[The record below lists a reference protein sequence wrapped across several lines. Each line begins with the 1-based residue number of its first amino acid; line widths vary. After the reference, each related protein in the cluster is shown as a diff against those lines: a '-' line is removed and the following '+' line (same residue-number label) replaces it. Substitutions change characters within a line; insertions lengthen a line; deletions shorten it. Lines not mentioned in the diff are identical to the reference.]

1 MVLFL
6 ERKSI
11 VLFENTIEE
20 ISTTKGVGGIGI
32 IRVSGNEAIQIV
44 DKVFRSPNGKK
55 LTEVASHTITYGHIV
70 GESGKVLDEVLIMLM
85 KGPRTFTR
93 EDVIEINCHGGPV
106 PLNAVL
112 MEVINAG
119 ARLADQGEFTKRAFL
134 NGRIDLAQVEAIMDI
149 IESKTELSLS
159 QAVGQL
165 EGNLSK
171 QIKAYQDT
179 LIQIIARIEVS
190 IDYPEYDED
199 EPITND
205 FEEELNALVAE
216 LKELLRTADTG
227 KMIREGVKT
236 AIVGRPNVGKSSLL
250 NALLEENKAIVTD
263 IPGTT
268 RDVVEAYLNIEGIPF
283 QLLDTAGIR
292 ETEDLVEQI
301 GVERSKDSIE
311 AADLV
316 LMLIDRHEGILEKDR
331 EILEQVKDK
340 RVIYVLN
347 KSDLEDSITQ
357 EMRELYLK
365 DKEISSISAREQ
377 NGLNSL
383 KEAMKRFV
391 IKGDAVVQN
400 KATISNQRQ
409 KQSLINAI
417 KSLEKVTD
425 AIEMG
430 LPEDCLAID
439 LHDAFGH
446 LGMIVGES
454 LKEEIINQLF
464 SRFCLGK

>member
-1 MVLFL
+1 M
-6 ERKSI
+6 
-11 VLFENTIEE
+11 LFEDTIAA
-20 ISTTKGVGGIGI
+20 ISTPIGVGGIGI
-32 IRVSGNEAIQIV
+32 IRVSGKETIEIV
-44 DKVFRSPNGKK
+44 DKVFRAANKK
-55 LTEVASHTITYGHIV
+55 SLKEVDSHTFTYGHIV
-70 GESGKVLDEVLIMLM
+70 SDSGKVLDEVLIMLM

-93 EDVIEINCHGGPV
+93 EDIIEINCHGGPV

-112 MEVINAG
+112 MEVIKAG
-119 ARLADQGEFTKRAFL
+119 ARMADNGEFTKRAFL

-171 QIKAYQDT
+171 KIKEYQDT
-179 LIQIIARIEVS
+179 LIQVIARIEVS
-190 IDYPEYDED
+190 IDYPEYDDD

-205 FEEELNALVAE
+205 FETELKDLLEELR
-216 LKELLRTADTG
+216 ELLRTADTG

-268 RDVVEAYLNIEGIPF
+268 RDVVEAYLNIDGIPF

-292 ETEDLVEQI
+292 ETEDIVEKI
-301 GVERSKDSIE
+301 GVERSKSSIE
-311 AADLV
+311 EADLV
-316 LMLIDRHEGILEKDR
+316 LMLVDSHVGLLDKDQ
-331 EILEQVKDK
+331 EILEQVKNK
-340 RVIYVLN
+340 HVIYIFN
-347 KSDLEDSITQ
+347 KTDLENNITQ
-357 EMRELYLK
+357 EMLETHFRMGEVIK
-365 DKEISSISAREQ
+365 VSAKEQS
-377 NGLNSL
+377 GLNEL
-383 KEAMKRFV
+383 RQAMKNFV
-391 IKGDAVVQN
+391 IKGNATVQN
-400 KATISNQRQ
+400 EATISNQRQ

-417 KSLEKVTD
+417 KSLEKVID
-425 AIEMG
+425 AIELG

>member
-1 MVLFL
+1 M
-6 ERKSI
+6 
-11 VLFENTIEE
+11 LFEDTIAA
-20 ISTTKGVGGIGI
+20 ISTPIGVGGIGI
-32 IRVSGNEAIQIV
+32 IRVSGKDTIEIV
-44 DKVFRSPNGKK
+44 DKVFKAANKK
-55 LTEVASHTITYGHIV
+55 SLKEVDSHTITYGHIV
-70 GESGKVLDEVLIMLM
+70 SDSGKVLDEVLIMLM

-93 EDVIEINCHGGPV
+93 EDIIEINCHGGPV

-112 MEVINAG
+112 MEVIKAG
-119 ARLADQGEFTKRAFL
+119 ARMADNGEFTKRAFL

-149 IESKTELSLS
+149 IEAKTELSLS

-171 QIKAYQDT
+171 RIKEYQDT
-179 LIQIIARIEVS
+179 LIQVIARIEVS

-205 FEEELNALVAE
+205 FEAE
-216 LKELLRTADTG
+216 LKELLNELRELLRTADTG

-268 RDVVEAYLNIEGIPF
+268 RDVVEAYLNIDGIPF

-292 ETEDLVEQI
+292 ETEDIVEKI
-301 GVERSKDSIE
+301 GVERSKTSIE
-311 AADLV
+311 EADLV
-316 LMLIDRHEGILEKDR
+316 LMLVDSHVGLLDKDK
-331 EILEQVKDK
+331 EILQQVKDK
-340 RVIYVLN
+340 RVIFIFN
-347 KSDLEDSITQ
+347 KTDLENNITQ
-357 EMRELYLK
+357 EMLDIYFNQGEVIK
-365 DKEISSISAREQ
+365 VSAKEQ
-377 NGLNSL
+377 YGLNEL
-383 KEAMKRFV
+383 RQAMKNFV
-391 IKGDAVVQN
+391 IKGNTTIQN

-417 KSLEKVTD
+417 KSLEKVIE
-425 AIEMG
+425 AIELG

>member
-1 MVLFL
+1 M
-6 ERKSI
+6 
-11 VLFENTIEE
+11 LFEDTIAA
-20 ISTTKGVGGIGI
+20 ISTPIGIGGIGI
-32 IRVSGNEAIQIV
+32 IRVSGKEAISIV
-44 DKVFRSPNGKK
+44 DKIFRAANKK
-55 LTEVASHTITYGHIV
+55 SLYEVNSHTITYGHIV
-70 GESGKVLDEVLIMLM
+70 SQSGKVLDEVLIMLM
-85 KGPRTFTR
+85 KGPKTFTR
-93 EDVIEINCHGGPV
+93 EDVIEINCHGGPI

-112 MEVINAG
+112 METINAG
-119 ARLADQGEFTKRAFL
+119 ARLAESGEFTKRAFL

-171 QIKAYQDT
+171 KIKEYQDI
-179 LIQIIARIEVS
+179 LMQIIARIEVS

-205 FEEELNALVAE
+205 FESELRALLNELN
-216 LKELLRTADTG
+216 ELLKTADTG

-268 RDVVEAYLNIEGIPF
+268 RDVVEAYLNIDGIPF

-292 ETEDLVEQI
+292 ETEDVVEQI
-301 GVERSKDSIE
+301 GVERSKHSIE
-311 AADLV
+311 EADLV
-316 LMLIDRHEGILEKDR
+316 LMLIDAHEGLLEKDK
-331 EILEQVKDK
+331 EILQGVHGKH
-340 RVIYVLN
+340 VIYVLN
-347 KSDLEDSITQ
+347 KTDLESNISTEIVKEYFSNGKLVHISAKEQ
-357 EMRELYLK
+357 EGLKELK
-365 DKEISSISAREQ
+365 DAMKEIVMRGNATVNNR
-377 NGLNSL
+377 
-383 KEAMKRFV
+383 
-391 IKGDAVVQN
+391 
-400 KATISNQRQ
+400 ATISNQRQ
-409 KQSLINAI
+409 KQALINAI
-417 KSLEKVTD
+417 KSIDKVIE

>member
-1 MVLFL
+1 M
-6 ERKSI
+6 
-11 VLFENTIEE
+11 LFEDTIAA
-20 ISTTKGVGGIGI
+20 ISTPVGIGGIGI
-32 IRVSGNEAIQIV
+32 IRVSGDQAVSIV
-44 DKVFRSPNGKK
+44 DKIFKASNKK
-55 LTEVASHTITYGHIV
+55 SLKDIDSHTITYGHIV
-70 GESGKVLDEVLIMLM
+70 SESGKVLDEVLIMLM
-85 KGPRTFTR
+85 KAPRTFTR
-93 EDVIEINCHGGPV
+93 EDIVEINCHGGPI

-119 ARLADQGEFTKRAFL
+119 ARLADSGEFTKRAFL

-149 IESKTELSLS
+149 IEAKTELSLE

-171 QIKAYQDT
+171 KIKEYQDI

-190 IDYPEYDED
+190 IDYPEYDDD

-205 FEEELNALVAE
+205 FEAELNDLLAQLR
-216 LKELLRTADTG
+216 ELLKTADTG

-268 RDVVEAYLNIEGIPF
+268 RDVVEAYLNIDGIPF

-292 ETEDLVEQI
+292 ETSDVVEQI
-301 GVERSKDSIE
+301 GVEKSRHSIE
-311 AADLV
+311 EADLV
-316 LMLIDRHEGILEKDR
+316 LMLIDSHDGLTDKDK
-331 EILEQVKDK
+331 EVLEQVKEK
-340 RVIYVLN
+340 HVIYVFN
-347 KSDLEDSITQ
+347 KSDLPSNISEEIH
-357 EMRELYLK
+357 EMYFNNGKGIR
-365 DKEISSISAREQ
+365 ISAKEQ
-377 NGLNSL
+377 KGLDEL
-383 KEAMKRFV
+383 KMAMKEV
-391 IKGDAVVQN
+391 VMKGNASINNQ
-400 KATISNQRQ
+400 ATISNQRQ
-409 KQSLINAI
+409 KQALINAI
-417 KSLEKVTD
+417 KSLDKVVE

>member
-1 MVLFL
+1 M
-6 ERKSI
+6 
-11 VLFENTIEE
+11 LFEDTIAA
-20 ISTTKGVGGIGI
+20 ISTPIGIGGIGI
-32 IRVSGNEAIQIV
+32 IRVSGKEAISIV
-44 DKVFRSPNGKK
+44 DKIFKAANKK
-55 LTEVASHTITYGHIV
+55 LLKDIDSHTITYGHIV
-70 GESGKVLDEVLIMLM
+70 SQSGKVLDEVLIMLM
-85 KGPRTFTR
+85 KGPKTFTR
-93 EDVIEINCHGGPV
+93 EDVIEINCHGGPI

-119 ARLADQGEFTKRAFL
+119 ARLADSGEFTKRAFL

-149 IESKTELSLS
+149 IEAKTELSLS

-171 QIKAYQDT
+171 KIKEYQDT

-190 IDYPEYDED
+190 IDYPEYDDD

-205 FEEELNALVAE
+205 FEAELRVLLGELN
-216 LKELLRTADTG
+216 ELLKTADTG

-268 RDVVEAYLNIEGIPF
+268 RDVVEAYLNIDGIPF

-292 ETEDLVEQI
+292 ETEDVVEQI
-301 GVERSKDSIE
+301 GVERSKHSIE
-311 AADLV
+311 EADLV
-316 LMLIDRHEGILEKDR
+316 LMLIDAHEGLVE
-331 EILEQVKDK
+331 
-340 RVIYVLN
+340 
-347 KSDLEDSITQ
+347 
-357 EMRELYLK
+357 K
-365 DKEISSISAREQ
+365 DKEILAQVKGKHVIYVFNKNDLTSSITLEIISEYFNNGQIVNISAKEQ
-377 NGLNSL
+377 DGL
-383 KEAMKRFV
+383 KELRSAMKEIV
-391 IKGDAVVQN
+391 MKGNATVNNQ
-400 KATISNQRQ
+400 ATISNQRQ
-409 KQSLINAI
+409 KQALINAI
-417 KSLEKVTD
+417 KSLDKVIE

>member
-1 MVLFL
+1 M
-6 ERKSI
+6 
-11 VLFENTIEE
+11 LFEDTIAA
-20 ISTTKGVGGIGI
+20 ISTPIGIGGIGI
-32 IRVSGNEAIQIV
+32 IRVSGKEAISIV
-44 DKVFRSPNGKK
+44 DKIFRAANKK
-55 LTEVASHTITYGHIV
+55 SLYEVNSHTITYGHIV
-70 GESGKVLDEVLIMLM
+70 SQSGKVLDEVLIMLM
-85 KGPRTFTR
+85 KGPKTFTR
-93 EDVIEINCHGGPV
+93 EDVIEINCHGGPI

-112 MEVINAG
+112 METINAG
-119 ARLADQGEFTKRAFL
+119 ARLAESGEFTKRAFL

-171 QIKAYQDT
+171 KIKEYQDI
-179 LIQIIARIEVS
+179 LMQIIARIEVS

-205 FEEELNALVAE
+205 FESELRALLNELN
-216 LKELLRTADTG
+216 ELLKTADTG

-268 RDVVEAYLNIEGIPF
+268 RDVVEAYLNIDGIPF

-292 ETEDLVEQI
+292 ETEDVVEQI
-301 GVERSKDSIE
+301 GVERSKHSIE
-311 AADLV
+311 EADLV
-316 LMLIDRHEGILEKDR
+316 LMLIDAHEGLLEKDK
-331 EILEQVKDK
+331 EILQGVHGKH
-340 RVIYVLN
+340 VIYVLN
-347 KSDLEDSITQ
+347 KTDLGSNISTEIVKEYFSNGKLVHISAKEQ
-357 EMRELYLK
+357 EGLKELK
-365 DKEISSISAREQ
+365 DAMKEIVMRGNATVNNR
-377 NGLNSL
+377 
-383 KEAMKRFV
+383 
-391 IKGDAVVQN
+391 
-400 KATISNQRQ
+400 ATISNQRQ
-409 KQSLINAI
+409 KQALINAI
-417 KSLEKVTD
+417 KSLDKVIE

>member
-1 MVLFL
+1 M
-6 ERKSI
+6 
-11 VLFENTIEE
+11 LFEDTIAA
-20 ISTTKGVGGIGI
+20 ISTPIGVGGIGI
-32 IRVSGNEAIQIV
+32 IRVSGKETIEIV
-44 DKVFRSPNGKK
+44 DKVFRAANKK
-55 LTEVASHTITYGHIV
+55 SLKEVDSHTITYGHIV
-70 GESGKVLDEVLIMLM
+70 SDSGKVLDEVLIMLM

-93 EDVIEINCHGGPV
+93 EDIIEINCHGGPV

-112 MEVINAG
+112 MEVIKAG
-119 ARLADQGEFTKRAFL
+119 ARMADNGEFTKRAFL

-171 QIKAYQDT
+171 KIKAYQDA

-205 FEEELNALVAE
+205 FEAELKDLLEE

-268 RDVVEAYLNIEGIPF
+268 RDVVEAYLNIDGIPF

-292 ETEDLVEQI
+292 ETEDIVEKI
-301 GVERSKDSIE
+301 GVERSKSSIE
-311 AADLV
+311 EADLV
-316 LMLIDRHEGILEKDR
+316 LMLVDSHVGLLDKDL
-331 EILEQVKDK
+331 EILDQVKNK
-340 RVIYVLN
+340 RVIYIFN
-347 KSDLEDSITQ
+347 KTDLENNITQ
-357 EMRELYLK
+357 EMLEAHFK
-365 DKEISSISAREQ
+365 SGEVIKTSAKEQ
-377 NGLNSL
+377 YGLNEL
-383 KEAMKRFV
+383 RQAMKQFV
-391 IKGDAVVQN
+391 IKGNAAVQN
-400 KATISNQRQ
+400 GATISNQRQ

-417 KSLEKVTD
+417 KSLEKVID
-425 AIEMG
+425 AIELG